1 MQKVDFMGQEHC
13 LSAGGVPVYLYSN
26 TICSQKCVIPF
37 SSDFSYRAPPL
48 MYRARQK
55 LCRQGLE

>member
-26 TICSQKCVIPF
+26 PCLHSFCLALYIKGGALYEKPEERCV
-37 SSDFSYRAPPL
+37 
-48 MYRARQK
+48 
-55 LCRQGLE
+55 